1 MKPIVTVMKQN
12 FRSNWLSLLLTAVVV
27 LAATTANDAAMA
39 ISRGN
44 YTWLLI
50 ILLPFFVVFFNFP
63 KLMYLNTS
71 KKAYLLGSLLTYTV
85 AAAFVSLIN
94 TFIHLLIDPIN
105 RSQTVVNLMELCGWW
120 KNGVL
125 TAFLQQF
132 LFLLLAAIFLHVL
145 LSMQSS
151 WFGWLADLLIA
162 VILCVFVPIAPLR
175 HLLTEFFS
183 LILFNSNAFSH
194 LLVCLC
200 GCTILSL
207 LGVAVLK
214 RKTL

>member
-132 LFLLLAAIFLHVL
+132 LFLLLAAIFFACSAVHAVKLVRVARRSPHRRDSLRLCSHRAVA
-145 LSMQSS
+145 SS
-151 WFGWLADLLIA
+151 ANRIF
-162 VILCVFVPIAPLR
+162 
-175 HLLTEFFS
+175 
-183 LILFNSNAFSH
+183 
-194 LLVCLC
+194 
-200 GCTILSL
+200 
-207 LGVAVLK
+207 
-214 RKTL
+214 